1 MEESEKSRMS
11 QSMPKLKLIRFCFH
25 IDFNIFILLIH
36 TQSLQP
42 TLPNVAS
49 KSHRQSKAIAD
60 LALDFSDSDKKK
72 KQCRVHSVWM
82 PRERSPW
89 FFSVDIRSSI
99 MFHCNSQNVIKS

>member
-1 MEESEKSRMS
+1 MAMEESGKSRMS

-72 KQCRVHSVWM
+72 KTMSR
-82 PRERSPW
+82 P
-89 FFSVDIRSSI
+89 FGVDASGEESMVFLWTFVVPLCSI
-99 MFHCNSQNVIKS
+99 AIH